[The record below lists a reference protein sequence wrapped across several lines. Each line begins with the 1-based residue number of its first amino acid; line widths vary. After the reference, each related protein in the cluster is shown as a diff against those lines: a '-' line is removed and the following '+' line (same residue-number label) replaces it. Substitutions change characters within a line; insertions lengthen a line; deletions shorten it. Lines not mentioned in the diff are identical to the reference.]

1 MIHARA
7 VGCVAFKAPSQ
18 SRSGSPSPAFASSM
32 IFWATASRVGVAAP
46 SVRSSVTRANSYASP
61 MTRMVSVSNLW
72 PWRWDRIGTCIP
84 ATGGSATELSA
95 TDAWGRAA
103 VGDSNSLC
111 CQQRKVSKKYLK
123 LPTVRPSKIPVAYWK
138 LIKPWRIDGSVPVP
152 TVSLCRTLRKDKGGL
167 RVPGATLQCGRSRG
181 SLPSWANLASSH
193 TSALHATT

>member
-1 MIHARA
+1 
-7 VGCVAFKAPSQ
+7 
-18 SRSGSPSPAFASSM
+18 
-32 IFWATASRVGVAAP
+32 
-46 SVRSSVTRANSYASP
+46 

-103 VGDSNSLC
+103 VDDSNSLC

-138 LIKPWRIDGSVPVP
+138 LIKPWRIDAKECACSNGEF
-152 TVSLCRTLRKDKGGL
+152 VSDASKR
-167 RVPGATLQCGRSRG
+167 RSGIACPRC
-181 SLPSWANLASSH
+181 H
-193 TSALHATT
+193 TSMAEIMRIAPLGNEPGLIAYECPACGKVTSEIWPAGRTTDQSDAP